1 MTYTSQLSRVII
13 KDLQNTLDKIV
24 ETQEKQIVPV
34 LDMNNKVF
42 FNLTKTIIDNKDE
55 GFAQSEPS
63 KCDIQMDKVYDKLK
77 FEKGENDLKK
87 VYKDENLNKKEKLR
101 VFVVPHSHNDPGWLK
116 VST

>member
-1 MTYTSQLSRVII
+1 MII

-34 LDMNNKVF
+34 LDNNNKVV
-42 FNLTKTIIDNKDE
+42 FNITKTVIDNKDE
-55 GFAQSEPS
+55 RFAQSEPS

-77 FEKGENDLKK
+77 FDESENDLKK
-87 VYKDENLNKKEKLR
+87 VYEDKKLSKEEKLK

-116 VST
+116 VSRLI